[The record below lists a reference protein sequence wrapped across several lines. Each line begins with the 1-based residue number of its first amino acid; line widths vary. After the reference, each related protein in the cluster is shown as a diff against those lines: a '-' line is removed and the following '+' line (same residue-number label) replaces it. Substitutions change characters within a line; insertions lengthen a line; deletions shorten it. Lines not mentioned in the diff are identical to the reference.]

1 MLTPV
6 GGMLPVAQKKHYK
19 AVLCTSYFVGSG
31 KHLRNPLQRRAIC
44 NWRWFWSRVLTRTK
58 RWRGSF
64 FLLNV
69 RSRSSWTFLALR
81 VSRALSLL
89 EEKGLIARQQGVG
102 TRISQHLDYSLDDLD
117 DEEAGFTKL
126 VLQAGGIAGNRW
138 LERTTTLLPDDVASS
153 VPALKGER
161 VTKLRRVRLIN
172 GEPVSLETT
181 WIPLALLPAPE
192 ILENSPYQYWA
203 ERGILPA
210 KKKVRIKA
218 IACQAETARL
228 LNIQPGMPLLFY
240 RQHTYNA
247 QNGLLEYCE
256 IYCRSDIYEIQI
268 SG

>member
-1 MLTPV
+1 MQELFRWVRQTLEKPSTAPRYMQLAMV
-6 GGMLPVAQKKHYK
+6 LEQGINQNK
-19 AVLCTSYFVGSG
+19 ALAGQFF
-31 KHLRNPLQRRAIC
+31 PAERAIAQQLAI
-44 NWRWFWSRVLTRTK
+44 SRVT
-58 RWRGSF
+58 
-64 FLLNV
+64 
-69 RSRSSWTFLALR
+69 

-89 EEKGLIARQQGVG
+89 EDKGLIVRQQGVG
-102 TRISQHLDYSLDDLD
+102 TRISQHLDYSLDD
-117 DEEAGFTKL
+117 EEAGFTKL
-126 VLQAGGIAGNRW
+126 VLQTGGIAGNRW
-138 LERTTTLLPDDVASS
+138 LERTTMLLPDEVASN

-172 GEPVSLETT
+172 GEPVSLETI
-181 WIPLALLPAPE
+181 WIPLAWLPAPE
-192 ILENSPYQYWA
+192 ILEHSLYQYWA

-268 SG
+268 SD